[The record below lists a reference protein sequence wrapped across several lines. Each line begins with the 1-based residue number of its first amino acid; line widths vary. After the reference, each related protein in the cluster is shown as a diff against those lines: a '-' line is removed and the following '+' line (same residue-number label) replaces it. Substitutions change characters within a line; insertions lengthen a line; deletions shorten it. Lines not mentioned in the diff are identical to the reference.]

1 MSVQRQGVSIAR
13 IEPAK
18 RFYPARKMARSE
30 AGIVTLGLGQLYAA
44 IGESHPD
51 GTIDARLYYKPMV
64 TLIWIGAVIMA
75 IGGLLSLADRRLR
88 VGAAARRA
96 PLSSLQGQPR

>member
-1 MSVQRQGVSIAR
+1 
-13 IEPAK
+13 
-18 RFYPARKMARSE
+18 
-30 AGIVTLGLGQLYAA
+30 
-44 IGESHPD
+44 
-51 GTIDARLYYKPMV
+51 
-64 TLIWIGAVIMA
+64 MA